1 MPTFQMNLVSPAKLL
16 FAEEVAQVDLP
27 GAEGDFGVLSGHAPI
42 VALLRPGIITA
53 IAEGYSERFVVFG
66 GVAEFSN
73 ESLTILA
80 EEATPVEDF
89 DVALLE
95 AQIDE
100 MQEELANIPAGGE
113 LDGAIARL
121 DHFKSIHA
129 GLTVTTAL

>member
-27 GAEGDFGVLSGHAPI
+27 GAEGDFGVLYGHAPI

-53 IAEGYSERFVVFG
+53 IAEGYRERFVVLG
-66 GVAEFSN
+66 GLAEFSGQ
-73 ESLTILA
+73 SLTVLA

-89 DVALLE
+89 DLALLE
-95 AQIDE
+95 AQIEE
-100 MQEELANIPAGGE
+100 MQEKLANIPVGAE
-113 LDGAIARL
+113 LDEAIARL
-121 DHFKSIHA
+121 DHYKSIHA